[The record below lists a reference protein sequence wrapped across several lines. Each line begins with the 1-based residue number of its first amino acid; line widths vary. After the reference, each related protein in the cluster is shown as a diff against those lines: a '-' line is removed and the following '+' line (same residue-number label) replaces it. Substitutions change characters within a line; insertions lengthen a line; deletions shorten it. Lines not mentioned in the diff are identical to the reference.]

1 MGEAILMADNTLES
15 SSRLSMSREEMFDLT
30 NKVSEILVD
39 HNLNIASQNAWDG
52 EFSDG
57 LARIFATD
65 PPEDGRNIDE
75 VLEQATQEIF
85 PYSLNLAHPKCF
97 GFVSSSPTW
106 PSVIADFLTSGMNP
120 NVCTWLVASGPSQ
133 IELTVIEW
141 IRQWLGYPDT
151 AGGLLTS
158 GTSAASVEA
167 FVVARE
173 SAQNPQHATVYMSDQ
188 THQSLIRAARV
199 IGIATDNIKKIPS
212 DDNFAIDVNRLAE
225 TVAQDVKN
233 GFQPVLISANA
244 GTTSTGAID
253 SLEWIAD
260 FCESQNI
267 WFHVDAAYGGFAC
280 ITQQGKKILKGIE
293 RADSITL
300 DAHKW
305 LFQPYEVGCLIVKDL
320 QNLESVYGM
329 RSDVLQDTVWGK
341 DHPNLANRGIQ
352 LSRTFRAFKIWMS
365 VQSLGMKAFRD
376 SVERCFKLAEKAQH
390 YIKNNSSL
398 QLLSP
403 VVLSVV
409 CFRFNPENANLSE
422 AAIETVN
429 RKILVRM
436 FWENDAFMSSTIVD
450 GKFSLRICIV
460 NYTTTWKDVEET
472 LDAIE
477 SFGTEALESS

>member
-1 MGEAILMADNTLES
+1 MANTTPIADKNSENTS
-15 SSRLSMSREEMFDLT
+15 PLSMTREEMLNLT
-30 NKVSEILVD
+30 NKASEILVE
-39 HNLNIASQNAWDG
+39 HNLNFASQDAWDG

-57 LARIFATD
+57 LAKIFMTD
-65 PPEDGRNIDE
+65 PPEDGQIIDE
-75 VLEQATQEIF
+75 VLEQVTQNIF
-85 PYSLNLAHPKCF
+85 PNELNLAHPKCF

-106 PSVIADFLTSGMNP
+106 PSVIADFLASGMNS

-158 GTSAASVEA
+158 GSSAATVEA

-173 SAQNPQHATVYMSDQ
+173 TADNPTRATVYMSDQ
-188 THQSLIRAARV
+188 THQSIIRAARV
-199 IGIATDNIKKIPS
+199 IGISAENIKKVPS
-212 DDNFAIDVNRLAE
+212 DDKQTIDISKLAE
-225 TVAQDVKN
+225 TVAEDVEN
-233 GFQPVLISANA
+233 GFQPVLVVANA

-253 SLEWIAD
+253 SLDWIAD
-260 FCESQNI
+260 FCESQNL

-280 ITQQGKKILKGIE
+280 ITKRGKELLKGIE

-320 QNLESVYGM
+320 QSLESVYSM

-341 DHPNLANRGIQ
+341 DHPNIANRGIQ
-352 LSRTFRAFKIWMS
+352 LSRKFRAFKIWMS
-365 VQSLGMKAFRD
+365 VQVFGMKAFRD
-376 SVERCFKLAEKAQH
+376 SIEQCFALAEKAQH
-390 YIKNNSSL
+390 YIQNNSSL

-409 CFRFNPENANLSE
+409 CFRFNPENLNLSE
-422 AAIETVN
+422 SAIEKLN
-429 RKILVRM
+429 RSVLVRV
-436 FWENDAFMSSTIVD
+436 FWDDHAFMSSTMVS
-450 GKFSLRICIV
+450 GKFALRICIV
-460 NYTTTWKDVEET
+460 NYTTAWEDVKET
-472 LDAIE
+472 LDAVE

>member
-1 MGEAILMADNTLES
+1 MSNNTPIGDRKPENTS
-15 SSRLSMSREEMFDLT
+15 PLSMTREEMLNLT
-30 NKVSEILVD
+30 NKASEILVD
-39 HNLNIASQNAWDG
+39 HTLNFASQDAWDG

-57 LARIFATD
+57 LAKIFMTD
-65 PPEDGRNIDE
+65 PPEDGQIVDE
-75 VLEQATQEIF
+75 VLEQVTQKIF

-106 PSVIADFLTSGMNP
+106 PSVIADFLASGINA

-151 AGGLLTS
+151 AGGILTS
-158 GTSAASVEA
+158 GSSAATVEA

-173 SAQNPQHATVYMSDQ
+173 NAGNPMRATVYMSDQ
-188 THQSLIRAARV
+188 THQSIIRAARV
-199 IGIATDNIKKIPS
+199 IGIPAENIKKIPS
-212 DDNFAIDVNRLAE
+212 DDRFAIDVNLLAE
-225 TVAQDVKN
+225 TVAEDVEN
-233 GFQPVLISANA
+233 GFQPLLISANA

-253 SLEWIAD
+253 SLNWIAD
-260 FCESQNI
+260 FCESKKI

-280 ITQQGKKILKGIE
+280 ITQRGKKLLKGIE

-320 QNLESVYGM
+320 HNLENVYSM

-341 DHPNLANRGIQ
+341 DHPNIANRGIQ

-365 VQSLGMKAFRD
+365 VQVFGMKAFRD
-376 SVERCFKLAEKAQH
+376 TVEQCFALAEKAQH
-390 YIKNNSSL
+390 YIQDSSSL

-403 VVLSVV
+403 AVLSVV
-409 CFRFNPENANLSE
+409 CFRFNPENLDLSE
-422 AAIETVN
+422 SAIEKIN
-429 RKILVRM
+429 RSVLVRV
-436 FWENDAFMSSTIVD
+436 FWDDHAFMSSTMVS
-450 GKFSLRICIV
+450 GTFALRICIV
-460 NYTTTWKDVEET
+460 NHTTAWEDVKET
-472 LDAIE
+472 LDAVE
-477 SFGTEALESS
+477 SFGAEALESS